1 MANAVV
7 GALRI
12 DLAMNAGQ
20 FRRDSKAVQ
29 AELSTLGRAI
39 SDISAKIDRSSIFFN
54 SGVMAAER
62 FVGASQAILN
72 VASSFEKGMSNVGTL
87 VDRTTEN
94 LGAMSEQVLE
104 IGRRTPV
111 ALTELTSA
119 LYDIRSAGI
128 PAGDAMAMLESSAQL
143 AVAGLGTTREA
154 VDLVTSAINSFGLK
168 GEEASRV
175 YDTIFKT
182 IKAGK
187 TTISQ
192 LAQGFGAVAGTV
204 ATAGVKIDEYLA
216 SVAAMT
222 VTGMPAAQAHT
233 QLRAAIAGMTR
244 ESEIGKKVLDTLGA
258 KTFKDL
264 IEQSGGLVGA
274 FQKIV
279 ATLQGNDANLI
290 KLLGSVEAYNAV
302 IGLTGKQNQNFTG
315 TLDQMRV
322 GAGALS
328 EAFEL
333 QNQTI
338 FAATQR
344 LTNNIQALGIAM
356 GNALAPAIKSV
367 SDFVESITSGFKS
380 LSPEMQELVARL
392 GAFAAVTGPA
402 VIAAGFFANALGS
415 LVPIITGVAALIA
428 GLVASTGPIGL
439 FVIASTSAVVAWNTF
454 KDEIYTI
461 FTSISALISEKIDG
475 IISKLTELANVIGTV
490 FGKISEGDF
499 TGAFEAISGGA
510 VAASHGLGAYNR
522 AVNDLNVS
530 LTESIGPWTTT
541 IALLNQSVP
550 ITDLS
555 TEATKRR
562 TDAQRLLNQLF
573 REGKQITEELA
584 APEEALLARQQKL
597 STLLMANAIS
607 AETYGRAMEKATFVA
622 SNAYA
627 RLASGIANNL
637 ASAFGESK
645 AFAIAA
651 AIINT
656 AESIT
661 KTLATYGATP
671 WGIAAAASAAAAGA
685 AQIAAIR
692 NTGKGGGGGGGGG
705 GSDGGGGG
713 SSGPGQI
720 PQTLV
725 VEGLSPG
732 QLIPSQNVRELA
744 QMLIDY
750 QRDGGQVVIR

>member
-1 MANAVV
+1 MATSVV

-39 SDISAKIDRSSIFFN
+39 SDISAKIDRSSIFLN

-62 FVGASQAILN
+62 FIGVSQSILN
-72 VASSFEKGMSNVGTL
+72 VASSFERGMGNVGTL
-87 VDRTTEN
+87 IDTTAES

-128 PAGDAMAMLESSAQL
+128 PAADAIDVLDGSARL

-154 VDLVTSAINSFGLK
+154 VDLVTSSINAFGLK
-168 GEEASRV
+168 GEEATRI
-175 YDTIFKT
+175 YDTVFKT
-182 IKAGK
+182 VKAGK

-204 ATAGVKIDEYLA
+204 ATAGVKVDEYLA
-216 SVAAMT
+216 SVAALT
-222 VTGMPAAQAHT
+222 TTGLPAAQAHT

-302 IGLTGKQNQNFTG
+302 IGLTGKQNGAFTS
-315 TLDQMRV
+315 TLDKMRNGVDAV
-322 GAGALS
+322 G
-328 EAFEL
+328 EAFDK

-344 LTNNIQALGIAM
+344 LTNNIQTLGIAM
-356 GNALAPAIKSV
+356 GNALAPAIESI
-367 SDFVESITSGFKS
+367 SDFVESITTAFKS

-415 LVPIITGVAALIA
+415 LIPVIASIAGLIAALI
-428 GLVASTGPIGL
+428 ASTGPIGL
-439 FVIASTSAVVAWNTF
+439 FVIASSAAVTAWNIF
-454 KDEIYTI
+454 KDEIITI
-461 FTSISALISEKIDG
+461 FNSISALISEKIDA
-475 IISKLTELANVIGTV
+475 IIGKLNSLAEVISTV

-499 TGAFEAISGGA
+499 TGAFDAITGTATPAVQGLADAFANLEMQTDLVSVA
-510 VAASHGLGAYNR
+510 VA
-522 AVNDLNVS
+522 V
-530 LTESIGPWTTT
+530 ESQATL
-541 IALLNQSVP
+541 ASVP
-550 ITDLS
+550 ITDLA
-555 TEATKRR
+555 TEATNRR

-607 AETYGRAMEKATFVA
+607 AETYGRAMEKATYVA
-622 SNAYA
+622 QNAYA
-627 RLASGIANNL
+627 RMASGIANNL

-651 AIINT
+651 AVINT

-692 NTGKGGGGGGGGG
+692 NTNKGGGGGGGGG
-705 GSDGGGGG
+705 GGNFSGSGSAQAAVPQQQQGVFINLEGERFGREQVRGLIEQINEAVADG
-713 SSGPGQI
+713 
-720 PQTLV
+720 
-725 VEGLSPG
+725 
-732 QLIPSQNVRELA
+732 A
-744 QMLIDY
+744 
-750 QRDGGQVVIR
+750 VIRMAS